1 MSTPVVTFNIND
13 HEVKSY
19 SSITACAKA
28 LGRDPS
34 TISRAASGDRG
45 IVSTCDDTII
55 SYLYFEDE

>member
-1 MSTPVVTFNIND
+1 MSTPVMTFNVESN
-13 HEVKSY
+13 EAKAY
-19 SSITACAKA
+19 SSITACAEA

-45 IVSTCDDTII
+45 VLSTCEDTIV